1 VTPPPGDGP
10 DEVLPKLTIG
20 QRILAALPN
29 LQREARPRATTP
41 SRARASAP
49 PAAKS
54 PRRAGDGDGEAKD
67 TGTDVVQPDAV
78 LDPDTRTVG
87 NRGTRAGATRSRGA
101 AAANSAYASM
111 SIPELRHAMKYLDDR
126 ERGLPMLVGPLLA
139 ALDLVL
145 TVVAL
150 HNNPPLHHK
159 NHADPASIVIVGIGS
174 AVIAGLVLVSALVRR
189 RSFTIFALLF
199 SGYGGG
205 LITLL
210 PAWVLAGWLFIRFNR
225 IQKTLVAK
233 QGGPA
238 AARQAAAKARG
249 DRTAPRG
256 FKRREAKESPEPAGP
271 SASKR
276 YTPPK
281 PGRN

>member
-1 VTPPPGDGP
+1 MTPPSGEGP

-29 LQREARPRATTP
+29 LQRETPPRSRGPRPSGGASSSASSSRPRVA
-41 SRARASAP
+41 
-49 PAAKS
+49 
-54 PRRAGDGDGEAKD
+54 AGDG
-67 TGTDVVQPDAV
+67 DVVQPDAV
-78 LDPDTRTVG
+78 LDPKTRTVG
-87 NRGTRAGATRSRGA
+87 SRSGPARARAGAGA
-101 AAANSAYASM
+101 KDSPYASM
-111 SIPELRHAMKYLDDR
+111 SVDELRHAMKYLDDR

-139 ALDLVL
+139 VLDLVL

-150 HNNPPLHHK
+150 HDNPALHAK
-159 NHADPASIVIVGIGS
+159 NHADPASIIIVGIGS
-174 AVIAGLVLVSALVRR
+174 AVIAGLVLVAALVRR

-249 DRTAPRG
+249 DRQGGRGRGRRDTKAP
-256 FKRREAKESPEPAGP
+256 PEPEGP
-271 SASKR
+271 GASKR

-281 PGRN
+281 PSRY